1 VSEVTSTNP
10 CRVVQNI
17 MVMSVVELT
26 ALLMQ
31 VHEQVGS
38 VLLVKQV
45 HEKEEEKRRMK
56 EEERRRKEE
65 EQKKQLE
72 EKRIE
77 EEKRLAEMRM

>member
-26 ALLMQ
+26 AFLKQ

-38 VLLVKQV
+38 VLFVRQAQ
-45 HEKEEEKRRMK
+45 EKEEEKHRM
-56 EEERRRKEE
+56 EEEVRRRKEE
-65 EQKKQLE
+65 QQKNQLE

>member
-1 VSEVTSTNP
+1 
-10 CRVVQNI
+10 
-17 MVMSVVELT
+17 MVELT

-45 HEKEEEKRRMK
+45 HEKEEEKRRME

-72 EKRIE
+72 VEKR
-77 EEKRLAEMRM
+77 RDWRR